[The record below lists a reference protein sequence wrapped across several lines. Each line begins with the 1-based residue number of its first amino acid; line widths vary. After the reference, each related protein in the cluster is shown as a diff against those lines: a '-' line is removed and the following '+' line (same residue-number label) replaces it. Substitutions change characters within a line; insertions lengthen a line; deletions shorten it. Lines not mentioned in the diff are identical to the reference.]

1 MSAPLAG
8 RVVAVTGAS
17 SGIGAATAVA
27 LADAGAAV
35 AIGARRMDRL
45 EALAD
50 RIGAAGGRAAA
61 LEVDLAVPD
70 EARRFVE
77 RAATTLGGLDVLVN
91 NAGVLSAGP
100 FSASSPADWQ
110 RMLGVNV
117 IGLLHC
123 TQAALACMRE
133 RGGGH
138 VVNIS
143 SVISRLPLPEWSVY
157 SMTKAAV
164 SAFTEA
170 LRPEAAAANVRV
182 TLLEPGFTE
191 TEMTAADRVRPIVEA
206 LIRQRGTG
214 LLQPEDVAAMV
225 VHAII
230 TPSRVSVDS
239 VVMRPFRAR

>member
-8 RVVAVTGAS
+8 RLVAVTGAS

-35 AIGARRMDRL
+35 AIGARRTDRL

-50 RIGAAGGRAAA
+50 RIASAGGRAAA
-61 LEVDLAVPD
+61 LEVDLAVPQ

-77 RAATTLGGLDVLVN
+77 RAANALGGLDVLVN
-91 NAGVLSAGP
+91 NAGVLSVGP

-110 RMLGVNV
+110 RMLAVNV
-117 IGLLHC
+117 TGLLHC
-123 TQAALACMRE
+123 TQAALARMRE

-143 SVISRLPLPEWSVY
+143 SVVGRLPLPEWSVY
-157 SMTKAAV
+157 AMTKAAV
-164 SAFTEA
+164 SAFTDA

-191 TEMTAADRVRPIVEA
+191 TEMTAAGGVRPIVEA
-206 LIRQRGTG
+206 LSRQRGTG
-214 LLQPEDVAAMV
+214 LLHPDDVAAMV
-225 VHAII
+225 VHAISM
-230 TPSRVSVDS
+230 PARVSVDT